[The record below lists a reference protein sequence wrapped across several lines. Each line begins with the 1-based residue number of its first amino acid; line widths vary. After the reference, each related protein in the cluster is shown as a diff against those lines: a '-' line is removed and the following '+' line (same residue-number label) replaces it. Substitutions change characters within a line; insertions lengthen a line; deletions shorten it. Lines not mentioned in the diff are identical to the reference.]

1 MLIKKRHPLSTKD
14 LKALLDEAARV
25 APTVANH
32 IDKKRGIELLE
43 LESGERLFYHNGKPL
58 LIEHDG
64 KIMPSLAMPQQLLD
78 ALPKVVVDM
87 GAVPFVVNG
96 AAIMAPGIR
105 AVQEGTKVGDVVLV
119 VDERHSKGLAIGVL
133 LMERDEIL
141 AKKKGKAV
149 KNVHHV
155 GDEIWNSTKACG
167 S

>member
-1 MLIKKRHPLSTKD
+1 MLVKKRHPLSTKD

-32 IDKKRGIELLE
+32 IDKKKAIELLE
-43 LESGERLFYHNGKPL
+43 LESGERLFYQNGKPL
-58 LIEHDG
+58 LIEQSG

-78 ALPKVVVDM
+78 SLPKVVVDM

-105 AVQEGTKVGDVVLV
+105 SVQEGARVGDVVLV
-119 VDERHSKGLAIGVL
+119 VDEKHSKGLAIGFL
-133 LMERDEIL
+133 LMEREDIL
-141 AKKKGKAV
+141 GKKKGKAV

-167 S
+167 I